1 MIGNGSRVKIHYRL
15 SVEGRLIDSSKGR
28 DPLEYVQGAGQIVA
42 GLESHLARLK
52 PGDKTKVAVPPEQ
65 AYGEY
70 KKEAVQ
76 KIPRDAFEESDGL
89 DVGRIIQ
96 GKTLEG
102 QEFSATI
109 KSVEGDEITLDL
121 NLPLA
126 GQTLL
131 FEVEIL
137 EAEDSGLD

>member
-52 PGDKTKVAVPPEQ
+52 PGDKTKVAVPPEK

-89 DVGRIIQ
+89 EVGRIIQ

-121 NLPLA
+121 NHPLA